1 MSGSRIDRKWL
12 LRGGIAL
19 LVVAFLV
26 FRDELPEFDLE
37 KIIEDLS
44 AGLGS
49 WTYLLVALL
58 AFLETGAFVG
68 LIAPGEFTVLL
79 GGAVAGQGDISL
91 PLILGITWLSAFCGD
106 SVSFVLGARL
116 GRGFLV
122 RHGERVRITEERLAQ
137 VESYFARHGGKT
149 ILIGRFIGLVRALAP
164 FIAGT
169 SKMPYS
175 SFAPYSVLGTGLW
188 AVTFILIGYFASQS
202 LDTVAEIVGR
212 GLIWFGFFVGFVV
225 GVVLAVRWLR
235 VPENRD
241 RLAAEMEGRP
251 ALRPVLALA
260 RRLRPQA
267 VFLWRR
273 VTPGQ
278 LGLEFTTLIAVLSV
292 SLFVLVSYWSIVAGD
307 PAATG
312 GDRAALD
319 FSNEIR
325 MGWLDDLAKVVTVLG
340 SGAAIWAVSAAAGLA
355 LALARRWL
363 ELCVLLVGAVAITV
377 MPELIKEL
385 TERPRP
391 ADPLTGADGY
401 AFPSGHAA
409 HSTIYTWLAVTLAWR
424 IRPAIAH
431 RTALIAAG
439 VALTALI
446 GLSRVYLR
454 VHWLSDVSGGWSLG
468 FSAFAAAAAVA
479 LVIAH
484 IRENQRRDD
493 GAPDPP
499 PEPGGAGH

>member
-1 MSGSRIDRKWL
+1 MIRRHRNAI
-12 LRGGIAL
+12 IAGT
-19 LVVAFLV
+19 VVSLV
-26 FRDELPEFDLE
+26 FVLYATGVIPHPPDA
-37 KIIEDLS
+37 KKVIEDI
-44 AGLGS
+44 AKALGP
-49 WTYLLVALL
+49 WTYVLVGAL

-68 LIAPGEFTVLL
+68 LVAPGETTVIV
-79 GGAVAGQGDISL
+79 GGVIAGQGEISL
-91 PLILGITWLSAFCGD
+91 IPLIGLVWLCA
-106 SVSFVLGARL
+106 VLGDTTSFFIGRRL
-116 GRGFLV
+116 GRGFIL
-122 RHGERVRITEERLAQ
+122 RHGPKLKIDEDRLHQ
-137 VESYFARHGGKT
+137 VESYFERHGGKT

-188 AVTFILIGYFASQS
+188 AATFILIGYFASQS

-241 RLAAEMEGRP
+241 RLAAEMDRRP
-251 ALRPVLALA
+251 ALRPLLALA

-325 MGWLDDLAKVVTVLG
+325 MGWLDELAKVVTVLG
-340 SGAAIWAVSAAAGLA
+340 SGAAVWAVSAAAGLA

-424 IRPAIAH
+424 ISPAIAH

>member
-1 MSGSRIDRKWL
+1 M
-12 LRGGIAL
+12 
-19 LVVAFLV
+19 
-26 FRDELPEFDLE
+26 
-37 KIIEDLS
+37 
-44 AGLGS
+44 
-49 WTYLLVALL
+49 
-58 AFLETGAFVG
+58 
-68 LIAPGEFTVLL
+68 
-79 GGAVAGQGDISL
+79 
-91 PLILGITWLSAFCGD
+91 
-106 SVSFVLGARL
+106 LGARL

-188 AVTFILIGYFASQS
+188 ALTFILIGYFASQS
-202 LDTVAEIVGR
+202 LDTVAEIVGQ

-225 GVVLAVRWLR
+225 AVVVGVRWLR

-325 MGWLDDLAKVVTVLG
+325 MGWLDELAKVVTVLG
-340 SGAAIWAVSAAAGLA
+340 SGWAL
-355 LALARRWL
+355 
-363 ELCVLLVGAVAITV
+363 GAVALAAGIALAV
-377 MPELIKEL
+377 GAALAGAVGDAGGGGRGRGAA
-385 TERPRP
+385 RPDQGVDGAAAARGP
-391 ADPLTGADGY
+391 ADGGDGY

-424 IRPAIAH
+424 VSPAIAH

-439 VALTALI
+439 VALTAVV

-499 PEPGGAGH
+499 PEPAGAGH

>member
-1 MSGSRIDRKWL
+1 MELRPQIEEVLAALTEVGAGHAMVTGSGPTAFGLFPDDEAAEEAAAALRAAGRSRSRPAPLRWGRMSGSRIDRKWL

-26 FRDELPEFDLE
+26 FRDALPEFDLE

-91 PLILGITWLSAFCGD
+91 PVILGITWLSAFCGD

-137 VESYFARHGGKT
+137 VEEYFARHGGKT

-188 AVTFILIGYFASQS
+188 ALTFILIGYFASQS

-212 GLIWFGFFVGFVV
+212 GRSGSASSSALWSRCSSGSG
-225 GVVLAVRWLR
+225 GCGCRRTGTGSRPRWSAGQR
-235 VPENRD
+235 C
-241 RLAAEMEGRP
+241 GRSSP
-251 ALRPVLALA
+251 WRAGCA
-260 RRLRPQA
+260 RRPC
-267 VFLWRR
+267 
-273 VTPGQ
+273 
-278 LGLEFTTLIAVLSV
+278 S
-292 SLFVLVSYWSIVAGD
+292 
-307 PAATG
+307 
-312 GDRAALD
+312 
-319 FSNEIR
+319 
-325 MGWLDDLAKVVTVLG
+325 
-340 SGAAIWAVSAAAGLA
+340 
-355 LALARRWL
+355 
-363 ELCVLLVGAVAITV
+363 
-377 MPELIKEL
+377 
-385 TERPRP
+385 
-391 ADPLTGADGY
+391 
-401 AFPSGHAA
+401 
-409 HSTIYTWLAVTLAWR
+409 
-424 IRPAIAH
+424 
-431 RTALIAAG
+431 
-439 VALTALI
+439 
-446 GLSRVYLR
+446 
-454 VHWLSDVSGGWSLG
+454 SGG
-468 FSAFAAAAAVA
+468 A
-479 LVIAH
+479 
-484 IRENQRRDD
+484 
-493 GAPDPP
+493 
-499 PEPGGAGH
+499 